1 MWLVTTVLESTQN
14 IFTIVRVLLDSA
26 TLQAISA
33 QPIFN
38 AYCWKIRWNDQSDWS
53 SAIFYIYSLE
63 NGGAFYRFPDSGT
76 NAVTPRR
83 KVAEAEGLVYFWS
96 VSPMVLGGV
105 VLYLTA
111 EFMHSHAVLPVSPYS
126 CMAPPFRRPATAW
139 TYPST
144 ATVRTC
150 I

>member
-1 MWLVTTVLESTQN
+1 MPLYRLFLHSLYLQLIVERSFGMTCQRLVFSNFLY
-14 IFTIVRVLLDSA
+14 LL
-26 TLQAISA
+26 
-33 QPIFN
+33 
-38 AYCWKIRWNDQSDWS
+38 
-53 SAIFYIYSLE
+53 LE
-63 NGGAFYRFPDSGT
+63 NGGAFDCFPESGT
-76 NAVTPRR
+76 NADTPRL

-105 VLYLTA
+105 GLYLTA
-111 EFMHSHAVLPVSPYS
+111 EFTHSHAVLPVSPYS
-126 CMAPPFRRPATAW
+126 CMAPPSRRPATAW

>member
-1 MWLVTTVLESTQN
+1 MSE
-14 IFTIVRVLLDSA
+14 A
-26 TLQAISA
+26 CLQ
-33 QPIFN
+33 QFL
-38 AYCWKIRWNDQSDWS
+38 YL
-53 SAIFYIYSLE
+53 FLE
-63 NGGAFYRFPDSGT
+63 NGGAFYCFPESGT
-76 NAVTPRR
+76 SAVTPRL
-83 KVAEAEGLVYFWS
+83 KAAEAEGLVYFWS
-96 VSPMVLGGV
+96 VSPMVLGGW

-126 CMAPPFRRPATAW
+126 CMALPFRRPATAW